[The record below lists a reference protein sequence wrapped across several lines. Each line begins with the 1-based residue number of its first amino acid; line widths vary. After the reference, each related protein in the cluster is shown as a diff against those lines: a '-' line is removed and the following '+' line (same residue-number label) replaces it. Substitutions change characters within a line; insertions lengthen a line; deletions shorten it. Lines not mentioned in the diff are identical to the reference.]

1 MQRHSNK
8 LPDMKKANHPIALER
23 IFFTR
28 TVVISIPEFQPNGE
42 MNLTSAPENSIDVQE
57 IDSEKGRYQVTMR
70 TLLNQSSAPTDPYK
84 IDIECIAI
92 LVADDSLTEEEKGRG
107 LLITGHSV
115 LFGAIRETVSWI
127 TGRHPYGPMM
137 LGLSILPGNQAESQS
152 DGPKT

>member
-1 MQRHSNK
+1 MTTTHY
-8 LPDMKKANHPIALER
+8 PITLER

-28 TVVISIPEFQPNGE
+28 TVVIAIPEFQPSSEPNIA
-42 MNLTSAPENSIDVQE
+42 SAPENSIDIQE
-57 IDSEKGRYQVTMR
+57 IDAAKKRYQVTMR
-70 TLLNQSSAPTDPYK
+70 TTLNQSSAPTDPYK

-92 LVADDSLTEEEKGRG
+92 LVADDSLNEEEKERG